1 MLKHHLKM
9 TLVPIM
15 VALLFVFPL
24 NVIAANAY
32 LKIADIKGESS
43 TRGHRD
49 EIDVLS
55 WSWGMSKN
63 AQTTGA
69 SRRTGASICVED
81 LIITKHHD
89 GASPELYQAL
99 SGGTSFAAATLA
111 VRKPGGKHD
120 YILYEMS
127 NVTVTSVSTGDT
139 GDEAQISETIGLKFQ
154 TVKGTYTP
162 GNQDGSAG
170 QPETWTA
177 QTGRCQ

>member
-9 TLVPIM
+9 TIVPII
-15 VALLFVFPL
+15 VTLLLVFPL
-24 NVIAANAY
+24 SAIAANAY

-49 EIDVLS
+49 EIDVLA
-55 WSWGMSKN
+55 WNWGMSKN
-63 AQTTGA
+63 DPATGA
-69 SRRTGASICVED
+69 SRRTMMSLCVQD
-81 LIITKHHD
+81 LSITKFHD

-99 SGGTSFAAATLA
+99 SSGKNFAAATLS
-111 VRKPGGKHD
+111 VRKSGGAHD

-127 NVTVTSVSTGDT
+127 NVSVTSVSTGDT

-162 GNQDGSAG
+162 GNPDGSAG
-170 QPETWTA
+170 QPESWTA